1 MQQQRMLV
9 AKALTK
15 SRSQSQGVVSK
26 NKHQDLRYSGTSQ
39 LDDDDLVENENHA
52 ADFNIKL
59 LQSSFHGQKRLWL
72 ICLKS

>member
-26 NKHQDLRYSGTSQ
+26 NKHQDLRDSSTSQ
-39 LDDDDLVENENHA
+39 LDDDDLFENDNHA
-52 ADFNIKL
+52 VDFNKRHKL
-59 LQSSFHGQKRLWL
+59 IAELFLWVEE
-72 ICLKS
+72 IMA